1 MSNVNWAEE
10 SIKLHKKWK
19 GKLAVKSK
27 APLKTKYD
35 LSTAYTPGVAQ
46 PCLEIAKN
54 KEAAYDYTWK
64 RNSVVV
70 LSNGTR
76 VLGLGNIGALAGLPV
91 MEGKAVLFKGFANID
106 AVPLCVNAYTVDE
119 LVAIGKAIAPT
130 FGGIN
135 LEDIS
140 VPDCFEVEER
150 LIAAL
155 DIPVFHDDQ
164 HGTAI
169 VALAA
174 LVNALKATNRD
185 IKTARILCNGVGA
198 AGSAILKAIYAAGAR
213 NIIAFDSKSALSKNR
228 PELKGTYKE
237 KLLPLV
243 QEFNGSFEEGFVK
256 ADVFIGT
263 SKPGI
268 VTKQMISTMA
278 KDSIVIAL
286 SNPVP
291 EIMPEEAVAGGAK
304 IVCTGRSDYPN
315 QVNNVLAFPG
325 VFRGALDSKAKKITD
340 GMKLAAANALASIVS
355 NEEIASGI
363 VVPSPFDKNVAK
375 TIAKAVARQAKK
387 EKVTRNLS
395 S

>member
-1 MSNVNWAEE
+1 MTNINWAEE
-10 SIKLHKKWK
+10 SLKLHTKWK

-46 PCLEIAKN
+46 PCLEIAKD
-54 KEAAYDYTWK
+54 KEKAYEYTWK
-64 RNSVVV
+64 SNSVAV

-76 VLGLGNIGALAGLPV
+76 VLGLGNIGAVAALPV
-91 MEGKAVLFKGFANID
+91 MEGKSILFKGFGNID
-106 AVPLCVNAYTVDE
+106 AVPICVDAYTVDE
-119 LVAIGKAIAPT
+119 MVAVGKAIAPT

-140 VPDCFEVEER
+140 VPQCFEIEER

-174 LVNALKATNRD
+174 LFNALKATNRD
-185 IKTARILCNGVGA
+185 IKTARIVCNGVGA
-198 AGSAILKAIYAAGAR
+198 AGSAILKAIYNAGAR
-213 NIIAFDSKSALSKNR
+213 NIIAFDSKSTLSKNR
-228 PELKGTYKE
+228 PELKNTYKE

-243 QEFNGSFEEGFVK
+243 QEFNGSFENAFTG

-268 VTKQMISTMA
+268 VSKQMVSKMN
-278 KDSIVIAL
+278 KDAIIIAL
-286 SNPVP
+286 CNPTP
-291 EIMPEEAVAGGAK
+291 EIMPEEAIAGGAK

-325 VFRGALDSKAKKITD
+325 VFRGALDSKAKKITE
-340 GMKLAAANALASIVS
+340 GMKLAAANALASLVS
-355 NEEIASGI
+355 DVEISKGI
-363 VVPSPFDKNVAK
+363 VVPSPFDKKVAK
-375 TIAKAVARQAKK
+375 TIANAVSKQPKK
-387 EKVTRNLS
+387 EKVTRL
-395 S
+395 

>member
-1 MSNVNWAEE
+1 MTNVNWAEE
-10 SIKLHKKWK
+10 SLKLHKKWR

-46 PCLEIAKN
+46 PCLEIAKD
-54 KEAAYDYTWK
+54 KEKAYEYTWK
-64 RNSVVV
+64 SNSVAV

-91 MEGKAVLFKGFANID
+91 MEGKAILFKRFANID
-106 AVPLCVNAYTVDE
+106 AVPICVDAYTVDE
-119 LVAIGKAIAPT
+119 LVAVGKAIAPT

-135 LEDIS
+135 LEHIS
-140 VPDCFEVEER
+140 APECFEVEER

-155 DIPVFHDDQ
+155 DIRFFHDDQ

-174 LVNALKATNRD
+174 LLNALKATNRD
-185 IKTARILCNGVGA
+185 IKTTRILCNGVGA
-198 AGSAILKAIYAAGAR
+198 AGSAILKALYAAGAR

-228 PELKGTYKE
+228 TELNGTYKE
-237 KLLPLV
+237 KLIPLV
-243 QEFNGSFEEGFVK
+243 QEFNGSFEQAFAG

-268 VTKQMISTMA
+268 VNRQMVSKMNKNAI
-278 KDSIVIAL
+278 IIAL
-286 SNPVP
+286 CNPTP
-291 EIMPEEAVAGGAK
+291 EIMPEEAIAGGAK

-325 VFRGALDSKAKKITD
+325 VFRGALDSKAKKITA
-340 GMKLAAANALASIVS
+340 GMKLAAATALAGLVS
-355 NEEIASGI
+355 DEEIAAGT
-363 VVPSPFDKNVAK
+363 VVPSPFDKKVAK
-375 TIAKAVARQAKK
+375 IIAKAVAKQAKK
-387 EKVTRNLS
+387 EKVTR
-395 S
+395 